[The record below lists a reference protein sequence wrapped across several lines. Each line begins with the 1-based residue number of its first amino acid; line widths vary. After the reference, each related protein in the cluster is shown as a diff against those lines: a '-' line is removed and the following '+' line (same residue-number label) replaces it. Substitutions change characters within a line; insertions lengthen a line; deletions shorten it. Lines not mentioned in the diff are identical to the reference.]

1 MSDIEN
7 TDTIEIEDWV
17 LTGCACAACSA
28 TRGDTVDDVAL
39 AEQTATAG
47 GYSVDNDTTDADQAV
62 DALLGGIAWNA
73 TSLTFSFP
81 DSSDDFG
88 YNWSGEQNGFGAFN
102 DAQAEAA
109 RNALDIFASVS
120 GLTFTELTG
129 EADRE
134 ADLTFA
140 ESSSA
145 GTAYAYFPSSGDWG
159 GDAWF
164 NTRHFNNPEVGTYGW
179 STFLH
184 EIGHAVGLKHGHE
197 TYGAGA
203 LPSELDSHE
212 YSLMTYRSY
221 VGSSGSYYSNENY
234 GGPQSLMML
243 DIAAIQVLYGA
254 NFAHNNDDTVYAF
267 DPETGQML
275 VDGIVAATPG
285 ANRILRTIWDGDGED
300 TYDLSVYDSDLVIDL
315 APGGYV
321 DLDVGGFA
329 QRSRLGAGEYAK
341 GHIFNALQSDGDDR
355 SLIENAIAGAGD
367 DTLLGNQAA
376 NRLEGGMGD
385 DVLAGGAGD
394 DVLIG
399 GEGADIAVF
408 DGAFSDFVVTFVE
421 DVLEVVGDGLDRVFA
436 SVETLR
442 FDDLDAAFADFVTEP
457 EPQVEEE
464 PPATES
470 DGTGEDQPSEL
481 DEDPT
486 EEAVVDEPAPE
497 SDPVPDPEEP
507 SEPESDE
514 PADPDEPSEP
524 EDEDPTDPLPD
535 LDEPSEPEDDE
546 PEDDEP
552 VDPVEEPVEEES
564 DVETDQPTDLDE
576 PSEPENEDPAEE
588 PEEPIEDELLV
599 EEPSDSDTGDED
611 QPGDDPS
618 DTDPVA
624 EDEDPVDELV
634 EELVGNDDEP
644 QDDVP
649 SSDEP
654 SVDEPDEQEIEEPVS
669 EEPVTTD
676 IETEE
681 PPADKPVD
689 EDLAEDDPEEDG
701 RRLPVVDDPVVEAD
715 EKDDLEPPVDTE
727 EEDDTQPDPT
737 PVSLDEDPEEETGSD
752 DPVAVLDDPVPAG
765 DDDETDG
772 SSSEDVTEETPD
784 SPDESEPD
792 SELPKPEGETQGDD
806 VLIFG
811 ETKADDLA
819 GGNGDD
825 TLSGAGGE
833 DTLRGGKGEDNLS
846 GDAGNDLL
854 LGGGENDLL
863 SGGGGADVLKGGGGD
878 DLLIGGG
885 AADTLNGGAGDDDL
899 SGGGGRDR
907 LIGRSGDDRL
917 SGGSGADT
925 LRGNGGDDS
934 LDGGA
939 GRDVLS
945 GGGGVDS
952 FLFDDRLGRDRITD
966 FDADGEVLD
975 FSQHSRVNDF
985 NDLTIAQGA
994 AGVVITDGA
1003 GGRILLSGVE
1013 RADIDDSDFIF

>member
-17 LTGCACAACSA
+17 LTGCACPACSA
-28 TRGDTVDDVAL
+28 SRGETVDDATL

-47 GYSVDNDTTDADQAV
+47 GYNVDTDPADADQAV
-62 DALLGGIAWNA
+62 DALLGGIAWNT

-88 YNWSGEQNGFGAFN
+88 YNWSGEQAGFGAFN
-102 DAQAEAA
+102 EVQAAAA
-109 RNALDIFASVS
+109 RDALDIFASVS

-129 EADRE
+129 DADRD

-140 ESSSA
+140 ESSFA
-145 GTAYAYFPSSGDWG
+145 GTAYAYFPSSGEWG
-159 GDAWF
+159 GDSWF

-221 VGSSGSYYSNENY
+221 VGSSGAYYSNENY
-234 GGPQSLMML
+234 GGPQTLMML

-254 NFAHNNDDTVYAF
+254 NFDHNSGDTVYGF

-275 VDGIVAATPG
+275 IDGVVAATPG

-300 TYDLSVYDSDLVIDL
+300 TYDLSAYESDLAIDL

-341 GHIFNALQSDGDDR
+341 GHVFNALQWDGDDR
-355 SLIENAIAGAGD
+355 SVIENAIAGAGD
-367 DTLLGNQAA
+367 DTLLGNHVA
-376 NRLEGGMGD
+376 NRLEGGLGD

-408 DGAFSDFVVTFVE
+408 DGVFSEFVVTFV
-421 DVLEVVGDGLDRVFA
+421 DDALEVLGDGLDRVLA

-442 FDDLDAAFADFVTEP
+442 FDDLDAAFSDFAP
-457 EPQVEEE
+457 EPASENED
-464 PPATES
+464 PIDPSPDA
-470 DGTGEDQPSEL
+470 DQPSEP
-481 DEDPT
+481 DGEDPADLP
-486 EEAVVDEPAPE
+486 EGPVADEPDQDD
-497 SDPVPDPEEP
+497 DPVPE
-507 SEPESDE
+507 
-514 PADPDEPSEP
+514 
-524 EDEDPTDPLPD
+524 
-535 LDEPSEPEDDE
+535 LDEPSEPE
-546 PEDDEP
+546 
-552 VDPVEEPVEEES
+552 
-564 DVETDQPTDLDE
+564 E
-576 PSEPENEDPAEE
+576 PSEPDDPTEPESEDPAEQ
-588 PEEPIEDELLV
+588 PEDPAEDDPLN
-599 EEPSDSDTGDED
+599 PDTGEED
-611 QPGDDPS
+611 QSDEPTTGEDDPVS
-618 DTDPVA
+618 A
-624 EDEDPVDELV
+624 
-634 EELVGNDDEP
+634 DDEP
-644 QDDVP
+644 QDDEP
-649 SSDEP
+649 SDDEP
-654 SVDEPDEQEIEEPVS
+654 FADDPGDTDIEEPVS
-669 EEPVTTD
+669 EEPVTS
-676 IETEE
+676 E
-681 PPADKPVD
+681 PEDPSEPADDPDGEETDEESRRVPV
-689 EDLAEDDPEEDG
+689 EDDPVTDGEE
-701 RRLPVVDDPVVEAD
+701 P
-715 EKDDLEPPVDTE
+715 DDLEQPVDIDA
-727 EEDDTQPDPT
+727 EDDTQPDLT
-737 PVSLDEDPEEETGSD
+737 PEVDSPSD
-752 DPVAVLDDPVPAG
+752 DPVEVQDDSDPA
-765 DDDETDG
+765 DDDDGTDG
-772 SSSEDVTEETPD
+772 LPAEDNPTETPD
-784 SPDESEPD
+784 VGEPD
-792 SELPKPEGETQGDD
+792 SELPEPNGDTQGDD
-806 VLIFG
+806 ILIFG

-819 GGNGDD
+819 GGQGDD

-833 DTLRGGKGEDNLS
+833 DTLRGGDGEDSLS

-878 DLLIGGG
+878 DLLMGGG

-899 SGGGGRDR
+899 AGGGGRDR
-907 LIGRSGDDRL
+907 LVGRSGDDQL
-917 SGGSGADT
+917 NGGAGADT
-925 LRGNGGDDS
+925 LRGNAGDDS
-934 LDGGA
+934 LEGGS
-939 GRDVLS
+939 GRDLMA

-952 FLFDDRLGRDRITD
+952 FIFDDRFGRDRITD
-966 FDADGEVLD
+966 FDADREVLD
-975 FSQHSRVNDF
+975 FSQHSGANDF
-985 NDLTIAQGA
+985 SDLAITQGA
-994 AGVVITDGA
+994 SGVVITDGA